1 MDILIKT
8 PMLGNQDGWENTAS
22 PIDQSFGEKLV
33 FPTTNQ
39 LNRCGLVVLFN
50 YKCTAFVQ
58 FDQRPGPADN

>member
-1 MDILIKT
+1 MVERIL
-8 PMLGNQDGWENTAS
+8 PARV

-58 FDQRPGPADN
+58 FDQRPN